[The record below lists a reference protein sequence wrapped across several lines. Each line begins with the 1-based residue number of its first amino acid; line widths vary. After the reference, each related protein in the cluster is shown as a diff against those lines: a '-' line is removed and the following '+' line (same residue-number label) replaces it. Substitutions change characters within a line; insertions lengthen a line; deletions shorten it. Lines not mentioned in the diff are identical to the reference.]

1 MRIAVRAPGKAMLF
15 GEYAVLD
22 GAWGLVA
29 AVDCHVTAWL
39 HDGPPASPFVTYGAT
54 AAHDYLARLGRD
66 APAGWPQVDSS
77 MLYAQ
82 SVGGG
87 GRKLGLGSSASVTVA
102 SFGAVLHAADVPVD
116 DPGRR
121 HDIFLACDA
130 AHTTSQGARGS
141 GLDVAAAVWGG
152 VLRARRH
159 DEHID
164 VEPVALPPELA
175 VVLVDTG
182 VAASTAERVARYR
195 SLDRKSPPVRQLLH
209 HLEVLAE
216 RGAFATLASDL
227 LILVE
232 DWMRRMGELE
242 RLLGIDI
249 LTPALHR
256 VAAVAREVDGCAKP
270 SGAGG
275 GDLAVAFIPVDAVE
289 AFKRRLAAE
298 DLPPLKVQI
307 EQQPQGLQA
316 LPLSASEYY
325 L

>member
-1 MRIAVRAPGKAMLF
+1 MKVAVRAPGKAMLF

-39 HDGPPASPFVTYGAT
+39 HDGPPASPFVAYGAT
-54 AAHDYLARLGRD
+54 AAHDYLARIGRH

-82 SVGGG
+82 SSEGG

-102 SFGAVLHAADVPVD
+102 AFGAVLHAADVPVGE
-116 DPGRR
+116 PARR

-130 AHTTSQGARGS
+130 AHATAQGARGS
-141 GLDVAAAVWGG
+141 GLDIAAAVWGG

-164 VEPVALPPELA
+164 VEQVKLPPELA

-195 SLDRKSPPVRQLLH
+195 ALDRKNPAVAHLLH

-216 RGAFATLASDL
+216 RGAFATLSSDL
-227 LILVE
+227 IVLID

-242 RLLGIDI
+242 HLIGIEI

-256 VAAVAREVDGCAKP
+256 VTAVARELGGSAKP

-275 GDLAVAFIPVDAVE
+275 GDLAVAFIPVEAVDS
-289 AFKRRLAAE
+289 FKRRLGIHH
-298 DLPPLKVQI
+298 LSPLKVHI

-316 LPLSASEYY
+316 LSLSDSEYY
-325 L
+325 P